1 MTIAE
6 PTDPKGKK
14 PKPKVRYIRL
24 RNKLQSKVGGAKRGE
39 AGSVSPEVLEK
50 ALAEMKKAE
59 EEYPEWVR
67 KTLVELVD
75 ELKGAK
81 EKQPN
86 ERTKHFKR
94 VGAIAHELKGQG
106 GTFGYPLI
114 SAIGKS
120 LNDFTQRD
128 VLVTD
133 NHLEI
138 LKAHID
144 TMRAVING
152 HVSGD
157 GGGIGRELIESLEHA
172 IAKYGDTAAS

>member
-1 MTIAE
+1 MT
-6 PTDPKGKK
+6 TVDPQGGKK

-39 AGSVSPEVLEK
+39 GGTISPEVLEK

-59 EEYPEWVR
+59 DEYPEWVK
-67 KTLVELVD
+67 KTLLELVE
-75 ELKGAK
+75 ELNSAK
-81 EKQPN
+81 AKPEA

-106 GTFGYPLI
+106 GTFGYPLV

-128 VLVTD
+128 VLVTN

-157 GGGIGRELIESLEHA
+157 GGAIGKELIVSLERA
-172 IAKYGDTAAS
+172 IAKYGDTAAG